1 MAKRLCKMNRKQIA
15 ESLGDIHR
23 LVIAP
28 KFVCR
33 SCARSSA
40 SKDTL
45 CKPAAI
51 PPQKCQ
57 DKSLVEQQACGL
69 LAEALPSSSTLSHS
83 VQSKASVLAPE
94 QSAEKAA
101 IVKRVVE
108 RVKEK
113 KLAAKVAAVAS
124 ATKLDAPAMFDLS
137 DKKALK
143 KAKKAVKKHYKQQ
156 KKLLKL
162 AKKQQ
167 KLLKRQRKLEARNAK
182 LEVLLPTPSN
192 TLMSDKRQTPIH

>member
-1 MAKRLCKMNRKQIA
+1 MAKRLCKMSRKQIA

-23 LVIAP
+23 LVVAP

-40 SKDTL
+40 SKNTL

-57 DKSLVEQQACGL
+57 DKPLSEQQACGL
-69 LAEALPSSSTLSHS
+69 LAEALPTPSLT
-83 VQSKASVLAPE
+83 QDTPIIMAPE

-113 KLAAKVAAVAS
+113 KLAAKVAAVTPT
-124 ATKLDAPAMFDLS
+124 TKLEAPAMFDLS

-182 LEVLLPTPSN
+182 LEVLLPTPPN
-192 TLMSDKRQTPIH
+192 TLMSTSSQAKVH

>member
-1 MAKRLCKMNRKQIA
+1 MSKRLCKMNRKQIA
-15 ESLGDIHR
+15 ANLGDIHR
-23 LVIAP
+23 LVVAP

-40 SKDTL
+40 SKDSL

-57 DKSLVEQQACGL
+57 DKPLSEQQACGL
-69 LAEALPSSSTLSHS
+69 LVEALPAQAIPVTTK
-83 VQSKASVLAPE
+83 QSD
-94 QSAEKAA
+94 EKAA
-101 IVKRVVE
+101 IVRRVVE

-113 KLAAKVAAVAS
+113 KQAEKSPEPVRA
-124 ATKLDAPAMFDLS
+124 DAPVWFDLA
-137 DKKALK
+137 DKKSLK
-143 KAKKAVKKHYKQQ
+143 KAKKALKKHYKQQ
-156 KKLLKL
+156 KKLLKV

-182 LEVLLPTPSN
+182 LEVLLPTPPN
-192 TLMSDKRQTPIH
+192 ALMNAISQAKVH

>member
-1 MAKRLCKMNRKQIA
+1 MAKHLCKMSRKQIVA
-15 ESLGDIHR
+15 DLDEIHR

-33 SCARSSA
+33 SCARASA

-51 PPQKCQ
+51 PLSKCQ
-57 DKSLVEQQACGL
+57 DKSLTEQPARGL
-69 LAEALPSSSTLSHS
+69 VTKALPAPVLS
-83 VQSKASVLAPE
+83 AMPT

-101 IVKRVVE
+101 MVKCVVE

-113 KLAAKVAAVAS
+113 KQAEKVLAAVKA
-124 ATKLDAPAMFDLS
+124 DAPRVFDLA

-143 KAKKAVKKHYKQQ
+143 KAKKALKKHYKQQ
-156 KKLLKL
+156 KKLLKV

-167 KLLKRQRKLEARNAK
+167 KLLKHQRKLEARNAK
-182 LEVLLPTPSN
+182 LEVLLPTSPKA
-192 TLMSDKRQTPIH
+192 LMSASSQVKVH

>member
-1 MAKRLCKMNRKQIA
+1 MAKRLCKMSRKQIA
-15 ESLGDIHR
+15 ENLGDIHR
-23 LVIAP
+23 LVVAP

-57 DKSLVEQQACGL
+57 DKPLSEQQACGL
-69 LAEALPSSSTLSHS
+69 LVEALPTSSLTQDSPIIM
-83 VQSKASVLAPE
+83 APE

-113 KLAAKVAAVAS
+113 KLAAVTS
-124 ATKLDAPAMFDLS
+124 TTKLEAPAMFDLS

-182 LEVLLPTPSN
+182 LEVLLPTPPN
-192 TLMSDKRQTPIH
+192 TLMSTSSQAKVH

>member
-15 ESLGDIHR
+15 ANLGDIHR
-23 LVIAP
+23 LVVAP

-40 SKDTL
+40 SKNTL

-51 PPQKCQ
+51 PPQACQ
-57 DKSLVEQQACGL
+57 DKPLHEHQACGL
-69 LAEALPSSSTLSHS
+69 LAEALPAKPIAIT
-83 VQSKASVLAPE
+83 PE
-94 QSAEKAA
+94 QSAQKSA

-108 RVKEK
+108 RAKAK
-113 KLAAKVAAVAS
+113 KLAAKVEAPVADL
-124 ATKLDAPAMFDLS
+124 KAPDLFDLA
-137 DKKALK
+137 DGKALK
-143 KAKKAVKKHYKQQ
+143 KAKKALKKQYKQQ

-167 KLLKRQRKLEARNAK
+167 KLLKRQRKLEKRNAQ
-182 LEVLLPTPSN
+182 LEVLLPTPLNAFISE
-192 TLMSDKRQTPIH
+192 SQQAKVH

>member
-1 MAKRLCKMNRKQIA
+1 MAKRLCKMSRKQIA

-23 LVIAP
+23 LVVAP

-40 SKDTL
+40 SKNTL

-57 DKSLVEQQACGL
+57 DKPLSEQQACGL
-69 LAEALPSSSTLSHS
+69 LAEALPTPSLT
-83 VQSKASVLAPE
+83 QDTPIIMAPE

-113 KLAAKVAAVAS
+113 KLAAKVASVTS
-124 ATKLDAPAMFDLS
+124 TTKLEAPAMFDLS

-182 LEVLLPTPSN
+182 LEVLLPTPPN
-192 TLMSDKRQTPIH
+192 TLLSTNSQAKVH

>member
-1 MAKRLCKMNRKQIA
+1 MNRKQIA
-15 ESLGDIHR
+15 TNLGDIHR
-23 LVIAP
+23 LVVAP

-40 SKDTL
+40 AKNTL

-51 PPQKCQ
+51 PPQVCQ
-57 DKSLVEQQACGL
+57 AKPRHEQQACGL
-69 LAEALPSSSTLSHS
+69 LAEALPAKPIEVT
-83 VQSKASVLAPE
+83 AE

-113 KLAAKVAAVAS
+113 KLAAKIAAPVAL
-124 ATKLDAPAMFDLS
+124 KAPDLFDLT

-143 KAKKAVKKHYKQQ
+143 KAKKALKKQYKQQ
-156 KKLLKL
+156 KKLLNV

-167 KLLKRQRKLEARNAK
+167 KLLKRQRKLEKRNAK
-182 LEVLLPTPSN
+182 LEVLLPTPLN
-192 TLMSDKRQTPIH
+192 AFMSESQQAKVH

>member
-1 MAKRLCKMNRKQIA
+1 MAKRLCKMSRKQIA
-15 ESLGDIHR
+15 ESLGDIHC
-23 LVIAP
+23 LVVAP

-57 DKSLVEQQACGL
+57 DKPLSEQQACGL
-69 LAEALPSSSTLSHS
+69 LVEALPTSSLTQDSPIIM
-83 VQSKASVLAPE
+83 APE

-113 KLAAKVAAVAS
+113 KLAAKVAAVTS
-124 ATKLDAPAMFDLS
+124 ITKLEAPAMFDLS

-182 LEVLLPTPSN
+182 LEVLLPTPPN
-192 TLMSDKRQTPIH
+192 TLMSTSSQAKVH

>member
-1 MAKRLCKMNRKQIA
+1 MAKRLCKMSRKQIA

-23 LVIAP
+23 LVVAP

-40 SKDTL
+40 SKNTL

-57 DKSLVEQQACGL
+57 DKPLSEQQACGL
-69 LAEALPSSSTLSHS
+69 LAEALPTPSLT
-83 VQSKASVLAPE
+83 QDTPIIMAPE
-94 QSAEKAA
+94 QSVEKAA

-113 KLAAKVAAVAS
+113 KLAAKVAAVTPT
-124 ATKLDAPAMFDLS
+124 TKLEAPAMFDLS

-182 LEVLLPTPSN
+182 LEVLLPTPPN
-192 TLMSDKRQTPIH
+192 TLLSTSSQAKVH

>member
-1 MAKRLCKMNRKQIA
+1 MAKRLCKMSRKQIA

-23 LVIAP
+23 LVVAP

-33 SCARSSA
+33 SCARSSS

-57 DKSLVEQQACGL
+57 DKPLSEQQACGL
-69 LAEALPSSSTLSHS
+69 LVEALPTSSLT
-83 VQSKASVLAPE
+83 QDTPIIMAPE

-113 KLAAKVAAVAS
+113 KLAAKVAAVS
-124 ATKLDAPAMFDLS
+124 STTKLEAPAMFDLS

-182 LEVLLPTPSN
+182 LEVLLPTPPN
-192 TLMSDKRQTPIH
+192 TLMSAGSQAKVH

>member
-1 MAKRLCKMNRKQIA
+1 MAKRLCKMSRKQIA

-23 LVIAP
+23 LVVAP

-57 DKSLVEQQACGL
+57 DKPLSEQQACGL
-69 LAEALPSSSTLSHS
+69 LVEALPTSSLTQDSPIIM
-83 VQSKASVLAPE
+83 APE

-113 KLAAKVAAVAS
+113 KLAAKVAAVTS
-124 ATKLDAPAMFDLS
+124 TTKLEAPAMFDLS

-162 AKKQQ
+162 AKKKIRVERKQ
-167 KLLKRQRKLEARNAK
+167 KRILEEFCDRGESTFSEEKL
-182 LEVLLPTPSN
+182 
-192 TLMSDKRQTPIH
+192 H

>member
-1 MAKRLCKMNRKQIA
+1 MAKRLCKMSRKQIA

-23 LVIAP
+23 LVVAP

-57 DKSLVEQQACGL
+57 DKPLSEQQAYGL
-69 LAEALPSSSTLSHS
+69 LVEALPTSSLTQDSPIIM
-83 VQSKASVLAPE
+83 APE

-113 KLAAKVAAVAS
+113 KLAAKVAAVTS
-124 ATKLDAPAMFDLS
+124 TTKLEAPAMFDLS

-143 KAKKAVKKHYKQQ
+143 LSLIHI
-156 KKLLKL
+156 LT
-162 AKKQQ
+162 
-167 KLLKRQRKLEARNAK
+167 
-182 LEVLLPTPSN
+182 LPTSV
-192 TLMSDKRQTPIH
+192 TV

>member
-1 MAKRLCKMNRKQIA
+1 MSKRLCKMNRKQIA
-15 ESLGDIHR
+15 ANLGDIHR
-23 LVIAP
+23 LVVAP

-40 SKDTL
+40 SKDSL

-57 DKSLVEQQACGL
+57 DKPLNEQQACGL
-69 LAEALPSSSTLSHS
+69 LVEALPAQSIS
-83 VQSKASVLAPE
+83 VTPKH
-94 QSAEKAA
+94 SAEKAA

-113 KLAAKVAAVAS
+113 KQAAKVVTPVSMA
-124 ATKLDAPAMFDLS
+124 APALFDLA

-143 KAKKAVKKHYKQQ
+143 KAKKALKKHYKQ
-156 KKLLKL
+156 
-162 AKKQQ
+162 
-167 KLLKRQRKLEARNAK
+167 
-182 LEVLLPTPSN
+182 
-192 TLMSDKRQTPIH
+192 

>member
-1 MAKRLCKMNRKQIA
+1 MAKRLCKMSRKQIA

-23 LVIAP
+23 LVVAP

-40 SKDTL
+40 SKNTL

-57 DKSLVEQQACGL
+57 DKPLSEQQACGL
-69 LAEALPSSSTLSHS
+69 LAEALPTPSLT
-83 VQSKASVLAPE
+83 QDTPIIMAPE
-94 QSAEKAA
+94 QSVEKAA

-113 KLAAKVAAVAS
+113 KLAAKVAAVTS
-124 ATKLDAPAMFDLS
+124 TTQLEAPAMFDLS

-182 LEVLLPTPSN
+182 LEVLLPTPPN
-192 TLMSDKRQTPIH
+192 TLMSTSSQAKVH

>member
-1 MAKRLCKMNRKQIA
+1 MAKRLCKMSRKQIA

-23 LVIAP
+23 LVVAP

-40 SKDTL
+40 SKDSL

-51 PPQKCQ
+51 PPQSCQ
-57 DKSLVEQQACGL
+57 DKPIVEQQACGL
-69 LAEALPSSSTLSHS
+69 LAEALPSHS
-83 VQSKASVLAPE
+83 LAQEAPVMMTAE
-94 QSAEKAA
+94 QNIEKAA

-113 KLAAKVAAVAS
+113 KLAAKVAA
-124 ATKLDAPAMFDLS
+124 ATTQLETPAMFDLS

-182 LEVLLPTPSN
+182 LEVLLPTPS
-192 TLMSDKRQTPIH
+192 TALMSASSQAKMH

>member
-1 MAKRLCKMNRKQIA
+1 MAKRLCKMTRKQIA

-23 LVIAP
+23 LVVAP

-40 SKDTL
+40 SKNTL

-57 DKSLVEQQACGL
+57 DKPLSEQQACGL
-69 LAEALPSSSTLSHS
+69 LAEALPTPSLT
-83 VQSKASVLAPE
+83 QDTPIILAPE

-113 KLAAKVAAVAS
+113 KLAAKVAAVTS
-124 ATKLDAPAMFDLS
+124 TTKLEAPAMFDLS

-182 LEVLLPTPSN
+182 LEVLLPTPPN
-192 TLMSDKRQTPIH
+192 TLMSASSQAKVH

>member
-1 MAKRLCKMNRKQIA
+1 MAKRLCKMSRKQIA

-23 LVIAP
+23 LVVAP

-40 SKDTL
+40 SKNTL

-57 DKSLVEQQACGL
+57 DKPLSEQQACGL
-69 LAEALPSSSTLSHS
+69 LAEALPTPSLT
-83 VQSKASVLAPE
+83 QDTPIIMAPE
-94 QSAEKAA
+94 QSAERAA

-113 KLAAKVAAVAS
+113 KLAAKVAAVTS
-124 ATKLDAPAMFDLS
+124 TTKLEAPDMFDLS

-182 LEVLLPTPSN
+182 LEVLLPTPPN
-192 TLMSDKRQTPIH
+192 TLMSASSQAKVH

>member
-1 MAKRLCKMNRKQIA
+1 MAKRLCKMSRKQIA

-23 LVIAP
+23 LVVAP

-57 DKSLVEQQACGL
+57 DKPLSEQQACGL
-69 LAEALPSSSTLSHS
+69 LVEALPTSSLT
-83 VQSKASVLAPE
+83 QDTPIIMAPE

-113 KLAAKVAAVAS
+113 KLAAKVAVVTS
-124 ATKLDAPAMFDLS
+124 TTKLEAPAMFDLS

-182 LEVLLPTPSN
+182 LEVLLPTPPN
-192 TLMSDKRQTPIH
+192 TLMSTSSQAKVH

>member
-1 MAKRLCKMNRKQIA
+1 MAKRLCKMSRKQIA

-23 LVIAP
+23 LVVAP

-40 SKDTL
+40 SKNTL

-57 DKSLVEQQACGL
+57 DKPLSEQQACGL
-69 LAEALPSSSTLSHS
+69 LAEALPTPSLT
-83 VQSKASVLAPE
+83 QDTPIIMAPE
-94 QSAEKAA
+94 QSVEKAA

-113 KLAAKVAAVAS
+113 KLAAKVAAVTS
-124 ATKLDAPAMFDLS
+124 TTKLEATAMFDLS

-182 LEVLLPTPSN
+182 LEVLLPTPPN
-192 TLMSDKRQTPIH
+192 TLMSTSSQAKVH

>member
-1 MAKRLCKMNRKQIA
+1 MAKRLCKMSRKQIA

-23 LVIAP
+23 LVVAP

-40 SKDTL
+40 SKNTL

-57 DKSLVEQQACGL
+57 DKPLSEQKACGL
-69 LAEALPSSSTLSHS
+69 LAEALPTPSLT
-83 VQSKASVLAPE
+83 QDTPIIMASE

-113 KLAAKVAAVAS
+113 KLATKVAAVTS
-124 ATKLDAPAMFDLS
+124 TTKLEAPAMFDLS

-182 LEVLLPTPSN
+182 LEVLLPTPPN
-192 TLMSDKRQTPIH
+192 TLMSASSQAKVH

>member
-1 MAKRLCKMNRKQIA
+1 MAKRLCKMSRKQIA

-23 LVIAP
+23 LVVAP

-40 SKDTL
+40 SKNTL

-57 DKSLVEQQACGL
+57 DKPLSEQQACGL
-69 LAEALPSSSTLSHS
+69 LAEALPTPSLT
-83 VQSKASVLAPE
+83 QDTPIIMAPE
-94 QSAEKAA
+94 QSVEKAA

-113 KLAAKVAAVAS
+113 KLAAKVAAVTS
-124 ATKLDAPAMFDLS
+124 TTQLEAPVMFDLS

-182 LEVLLPTPSN
+182 LEVQLPTPPN
-192 TLMSDKRQTPIH
+192 TLMSASSQAKVH

>member
-1 MAKRLCKMNRKQIA
+1 MAKRLCKMSRKQIA

-23 LVIAP
+23 LVVAP

-40 SKDTL
+40 SKNTL

-57 DKSLVEQQACGL
+57 DKPLSEQQACGL
-69 LAEALPSSSTLSHS
+69 LAEALPTPSLT
-83 VQSKASVLAPE
+83 QDTPIIMAPE
-94 QSAEKAA
+94 QSADKAA

-113 KLAAKVAAVAS
+113 KLAAKVAAVTPT
-124 ATKLDAPAMFDLS
+124 TKLEAPAMFDLS

-182 LEVLLPTPSN
+182 LEVLLPTPPN
-192 TLMSDKRQTPIH
+192 TLMSTSSQAKVH

>member
-1 MAKRLCKMNRKQIA
+1 MAKRLCKMSRKQIA

-23 LVIAP
+23 LVVAP

-40 SKDTL
+40 SKNTL

-57 DKSLVEQQACGL
+57 DKPLSEQQACGL
-69 LAEALPSSSTLSHS
+69 LAEALPTPSLTQDTSIIM
-83 VQSKASVLAPE
+83 APE

-113 KLAAKVAAVAS
+113 KLAAKVTAVTS
-124 ATKLDAPAMFDLS
+124 TTKLEAPAMFDLS

-182 LEVLLPTPSN
+182 LEVLLPTPPN
-192 TLMSDKRQTPIH
+192 TLMSTSSQAKVH

>member
-1 MAKRLCKMNRKQIA
+1 MAKRLCKMSRKQIA

-23 LVIAP
+23 LVVAP

-40 SKDTL
+40 SKNTL

-57 DKSLVEQQACGL
+57 DKPLSEQQACGL
-69 LAEALPSSSTLSHS
+69 LAEALPTPSLT
-83 VQSKASVLAPE
+83 QDTPIIMAPE

-113 KLAAKVAAVAS
+113 KLAAKVAAVTPT
-124 ATKLDAPAMFDLS
+124 TKLEAPPMFDLS

-182 LEVLLPTPSN
+182 LEVLLPTPPN
-192 TLMSDKRQTPIH
+192 TLMSTSSQAKVH

>member
-23 LVIAP
+23 LVVAP

-57 DKSLVEQQACGL
+57 DKLLSEQQACGL
-69 LAEALPSSSTLSHS
+69 LAEALPTPSLTQDTSIIMTSD
-83 VQSKASVLAPE
+83 

-113 KLAAKVAAVAS
+113 KLAAKVAAVTS
-124 ATKLDAPAMFDLS
+124 AIKLDAPAMFDLS

-182 LEVLLPTPSN
+182 LEVLLPTSPN
-192 TLMSDKRQTPIH
+192 TLMSDKRQTPMH

>member
-1 MAKRLCKMNRKQIA
+1 MAKRLCKMSRKQIA

-23 LVIAP
+23 LVVAP

-40 SKDTL
+40 SKDSL

-51 PPQKCQ
+51 PPQSCQ
-57 DKSLVEQQACGL
+57 DKPIAEQQACGL
-69 LAEALPSSSTLSHS
+69 LAEALPSHS
-83 VQSKASVLAPE
+83 LAQKAPIMMTAE
-94 QSAEKAA
+94 QNIEKAA

-113 KLAAKVAAVAS
+113 KLAAKVAA
-124 ATKLDAPAMFDLS
+124 ATTQLETPAMFDLS

-143 KAKKAVKKHYKQQ
+143 KAKKAVKKHCKQQ

-182 LEVLLPTPSN
+182 LEVLLPTPS
-192 TLMSDKRQTPIH
+192 TALMSASSQAKMH

>member
-1 MAKRLCKMNRKQIA
+1 MAKRLCKMSRKQIA

-23 LVIAP
+23 LVVAP

-40 SKDTL
+40 SKNTL

-57 DKSLVEQQACGL
+57 DKPLSEQQACGL
-69 LAEALPSSSTLSHS
+69 LAEALPTPSLT
-83 VQSKASVLAPE
+83 QDTPIIMAPE
-94 QSAEKAA
+94 QSAEKAV

-113 KLAAKVAAVAS
+113 KLAAKVAAVTPT
-124 ATKLDAPAMFDLS
+124 TKLEAPAMFDLS

-182 LEVLLPTPSN
+182 LEVLLPTPPN
-192 TLMSDKRQTPIH
+192 TLMSTSSQAKVH

>member
-1 MAKRLCKMNRKQIA
+1 MARRLCKMSRKQIA

-23 LVIAP
+23 LVVAP

-40 SKDTL
+40 SKNTL

-57 DKSLVEQQACGL
+57 DKPLSEQQACGL
-69 LAEALPSSSTLSHS
+69 LAEALPTPSLT
-83 VQSKASVLAPE
+83 QDTPIIMASE

-113 KLAAKVAAVAS
+113 KLATKVAAVTS
-124 ATKLDAPAMFDLS
+124 TTKLEAPAMFDLS

-182 LEVLLPTPSN
+182 LEVLLPTPPN
-192 TLMSDKRQTPIH
+192 TLLSTSSQAKVH

>member
-1 MAKRLCKMNRKQIA
+1 MAKRLCKMSRKQIA

-23 LVIAP
+23 LVVAP

-40 SKDTL
+40 SKNTL

-57 DKSLVEQQACGL
+57 DKPLSEQQACGL
-69 LAEALPSSSTLSHS
+69 LAEALPTSSPT
-83 VQSKASVLAPE
+83 QDTPIIMAPE

-113 KLAAKVAAVAS
+113 KLAAKVAAVTS
-124 ATKLDAPAMFDLS
+124 TTKLEAPAMFDLS

-182 LEVLLPTPSN
+182 LEVLLPTPPN
-192 TLMSDKRQTPIH
+192 TLMSASSQAKVH

>member
-1 MAKRLCKMNRKQIA
+1 MAKRLCKMSRKQIA

-23 LVIAP
+23 LVVAP

-40 SKDTL
+40 SKNTL

-57 DKSLVEQQACGL
+57 DKPLSEQQACGL
-69 LAEALPSSSTLSHS
+69 LAEALPASSLT
-83 VQSKASVLAPE
+83 QDTPIIMAPE

-113 KLAAKVAAVAS
+113 KLAAKVAAVTS
-124 ATKLDAPAMFDLS
+124 TTQLEAPAMFDLS

-182 LEVLLPTPSN
+182 LEVLLPTPPN
-192 TLMSDKRQTPIH
+192 ALMSTSSQAKVH

>member
-1 MAKRLCKMNRKQIA
+1 MAKRLCKMSRKQIA

-23 LVIAP
+23 LVVAP

-40 SKDTL
+40 SKNTL

-57 DKSLVEQQACGL
+57 DKPLSEQQACGL
-69 LAEALPSSSTLSHS
+69 LAEALPTPSLT
-83 VQSKASVLAPE
+83 QDTPIIMAPE

-101 IVKRVVE
+101 IVKRVIE

-113 KLAAKVAAVAS
+113 KLAAKVAAVTPT
-124 ATKLDAPAMFDLS
+124 TKLEAPAMFDLS

-182 LEVLLPTPSN
+182 LEVLLPTPPN
-192 TLMSDKRQTPIH
+192 TLMSTSSQAKVH

>member
-1 MAKRLCKMNRKQIA
+1 MAKRLCKMSRKQIA

-23 LVIAP
+23 LVVAP

-40 SKDTL
+40 SKDTI

-57 DKSLVEQQACGL
+57 DKPLSEQQACGL
-69 LAEALPSSSTLSHS
+69 LAEALPTPSLT
-83 VQSKASVLAPE
+83 QDTPIIMAPE

-113 KLAAKVAAVAS
+113 KLATKVAAVTPS
-124 ATKLDAPAMFDLS
+124 TQLETSAMFDLS

-182 LEVLLPTPSN
+182 LEVLLPTPPN
-192 TLMSDKRQTPIH
+192 ALMSTSSQAKVH

>member
-1 MAKRLCKMNRKQIA
+1 MAKRLCKMSRKQIA

-23 LVIAP
+23 LVVAP

-40 SKDTL
+40 SKNTL

-57 DKSLVEQQACGL
+57 DKPLSEKQACGL
-69 LAEALPSSSTLSHS
+69 LAEALPTSSLT
-83 VQSKASVLAPE
+83 QDTPIIMAPE

-113 KLAAKVAAVAS
+113 KLAAKVAAVTPT
-124 ATKLDAPAMFDLS
+124 TKLEAPAMFDLS

-182 LEVLLPTPSN
+182 LEVLLPTPPN
-192 TLMSDKRQTPIH
+192 TLMSTSSQAKVH

>member
-1 MAKRLCKMNRKQIA
+1 MAKRLCKMSRKQIA

-23 LVIAP
+23 LVVAP

-51 PPQKCQ
+51 PPQSCQ
-57 DKSLVEQQACGL
+57 DKPIAEQQACGL
-69 LAEALPSSSTLSHS
+69 LAEALPSHS
-83 VQSKASVLAPE
+83 LTQEAPIMMTAE
-94 QSAEKAA
+94 QNIEKAA

-113 KLAAKVAAVAS
+113 KLAAKVAKVTS
-124 ATKLDAPAMFDLS
+124 SEKLEKPAMFDLS

-182 LEVLLPTPSN
+182 LEVLLPTPP
-192 TLMSDKRQTPIH
+192 TALMSDKKQTSIH

>member
-1 MAKRLCKMNRKQIA
+1 MAKRLCKMSRKQIA

-23 LVIAP
+23 LVVAP

-40 SKDTL
+40 SKNTL

-57 DKSLVEQQACGL
+57 DKPLSEQQACGL
-69 LAEALPSSSTLSHS
+69 LAEALPTPSLT
-83 VQSKASVLAPE
+83 QDTPIIMAPE

-113 KLAAKVAAVAS
+113 KLAAKVAAVTPT
-124 ATKLDAPAMFDLS
+124 TKLEAPAMFDLS
-137 DKKALK
+137 DKKELK

-182 LEVLLPTPSN
+182 LEVLLPTPPN
-192 TLMSDKRQTPIH
+192 TLMSASSQAKVH

>member
-1 MAKRLCKMNRKQIA
+1 MAKRLCKMSRKQIA

-23 LVIAP
+23 LVVAP

-40 SKDTL
+40 SKNTL

-57 DKSLVEQQACGL
+57 DKPLSEQQACGL
-69 LAEALPSSSTLSHS
+69 LVEALPTSSLT
-83 VQSKASVLAPE
+83 QDTPIIMAPE

-113 KLAAKVAAVAS
+113 KLAAKVAAVTPT
-124 ATKLDAPAMFDLS
+124 TKLEAPAMFDLS

-167 KLLKRQRKLEARNAK
+167 KLLKCQRKLEARNAK
-182 LEVLLPTPSN
+182 LEVLLPTPPN
-192 TLMSDKRQTPIH
+192 TLMSASSQAKVH

>member
-1 MAKRLCKMNRKQIA
+1 MAKRLCKMSRKQIA

-23 LVIAP
+23 LVVAP

-40 SKDTL
+40 SKNTL

-57 DKSLVEQQACGL
+57 DKPLSEQQACGL
-69 LAEALPSSSTLSHS
+69 LAEALPTPSLT
-83 VQSKASVLAPE
+83 QDTPIIMAPE

-113 KLAAKVAAVAS
+113 KLAAKVAAVTS
-124 ATKLDAPAMFDLS
+124 TTQLEAPAMFDLS

-182 LEVLLPTPSN
+182 LEVLLPTPPN
-192 TLMSDKRQTPIH
+192 TLMSTSSQAKVH

>member
-1 MAKRLCKMNRKQIA
+1 MAKRLCKMSRKQIA

-23 LVIAP
+23 LVVAP

-40 SKDTL
+40 SKNTL

-57 DKSLVEQQACGL
+57 DKPLSEQQACGL
-69 LAEALPSSSTLSHS
+69 LAEALPTPSLT
-83 VQSKASVLAPE
+83 QDTPIIMAPE

-113 KLAAKVAAVAS
+113 KLAAKVAAVTS
-124 ATKLDAPAMFDLS
+124 TTQLEAPAMFDLS

-182 LEVLLPTPSN
+182 LEVLLPTPPN
-192 TLMSDKRQTPIH
+192 TLMSTNSQAKVH